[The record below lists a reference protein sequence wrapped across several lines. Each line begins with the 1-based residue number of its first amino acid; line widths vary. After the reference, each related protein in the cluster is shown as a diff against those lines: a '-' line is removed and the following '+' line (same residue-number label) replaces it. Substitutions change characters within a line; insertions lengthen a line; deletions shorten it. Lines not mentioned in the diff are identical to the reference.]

1 LGYIILEEQSMKK
14 AIAILLVLAGLMPVF
29 AGGGGQQGARAP
41 STTEPVK
48 LVFWHH
54 QLQAVNNFKAFAEI
68 ATEIFAKLG
77 YPNVTMTSE
86 QVEYQGYL
94 AKYVSAFSSGTG
106 PDMFMAMS
114 QDFALEGGANPVA
127 LPIPSDVAKIWQDA
141 LGGIYKEDGVF
152 NGKYYGFPVAG
163 DTSMFLY
170 INTDHFREAGLDPE
184 KDYPKTL
191 DQFLAVAKK
200 LTKYDAGGK
209 VTRAGW
215 QPRFGGGSFNVAA
228 KYMPII
234 HNFGG
239 RVLSEDLTK
248 AQGYMNGPETVKAF
262 QFLHDMVFVDKICNV
277 ELGLP
282 DVAFQQGLAS
292 MTFREPFYAAQVTAN
307 NPGLKFS
314 IHPYPGG
321 VKDVVTLGGGSWHMM
336 INSKSKYVDLL
347 LKMYKELVKPEY
359 DVRMHEPDKTPPVL
373 AGTIRMDNPYFG
385 KLPYARA
392 LMDSLNKPV
401 GPIYYIIPEW
411 NTLAEIIGDA
421 VTAVIEGAEVK
432 RTLDD
437 AAVKMQ
443 VILDER

>member
-1 LGYIILEEQSMKK
+1 MKK

>member
-1 LGYIILEEQSMKK
+1 
-14 AIAILLVLAGLMPVF
+14 
-29 AGGGGQQGARAP
+29 
-41 STTEPVK
+41 
-48 LVFWHH
+48 
-54 QLQAVNNFKAFAEI
+54 
-68 ATEIFAKLG
+68 
-77 YPNVTMTSE
+77 
-86 QVEYQGYL
+86 
-94 AKYVSAFSSGTG
+94 
-106 PDMFMAMS
+106 MFMAMS

-127 LPIPSDVAKIWQDA
+127 LPLPNDVAKTWQDA

-170 INTDHFREAGLDPE
+170 INEDHFREAGLDPA

-191 DQFLAVAKK
+191 EELRTVAKK

-239 RVLSEDLTK
+239 RVLSEDFKK

-262 QFLHDMVFVDKICNV
+262 QFLHDLVFVDKICNV

-292 MTFREPFYAAQVTAN
+292 MTFREPFYAAQVATN
-307 NPGLKFS
+307 NPNLKFS
-314 IHPYPGG
+314 IYPYSAG

-336 INSKSKYVDLL
+336 INSKSRHVDLL
-347 LKMYKELVKPEY
+347 LKMYKELVNPEY
-359 DVRMHEPDKTPPVL
+359 DVRMHEPDKTSPVL
-373 AGTIRMDNPYFG
+373 TQTIRMDNPYFG

-392 LMDSLNKPV
+392 LLDSLNKPV

-421 VTAVIEGAEVK
+421 VTAVIEGADVK
-432 RTLDD
+432 KTLDD
-437 AAVKMQ
+437 AAAKMQ
-443 VILDER
+443 VVLDER